1 MVKVVLPHQK
11 GDSKN
16 VWVKPTLT
24 VAYLTNLKRVSNV
37 WFALQWEPR
46 MKTACLYVCVYV
58 YEPVLAVADMVNALD
73 GLSLSPY

>member
-1 MVKVVLPHQK
+1 
-11 GDSKN
+11 
-16 VWVKPTLT
+16 
-24 VAYLTNLKRVSNV
+24 
-37 WFALQWEPR
+37 